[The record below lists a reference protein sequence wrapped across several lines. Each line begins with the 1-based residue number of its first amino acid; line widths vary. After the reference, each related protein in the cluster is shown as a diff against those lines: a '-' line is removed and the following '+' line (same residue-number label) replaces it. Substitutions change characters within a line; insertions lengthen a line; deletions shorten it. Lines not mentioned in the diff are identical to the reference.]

1 MPSALRLTSINAMRS
16 SALAA
21 VVGFAL
27 SLAGCLHAQADFRS
41 SGSHLGIGLVDVSAD
56 RASAL
61 KLGEPRGVEVRTV
74 QENSP
79 AAASGIE
86 AGDVLL
92 TYNGEEIL
100 SAPQLGRL
108 VRETPPGRKV
118 KIQYWRQGKTK
129 TLVVAPAASDS
140 TPQEQYPA
148 GDPQTWG
155 VTNVPKMLMIW
166 DNLPLG
172 IECEPIDSQLAEYFG
187 VPSGILVRQIAKGLP
202 GEKAGIRAGDVI
214 VSVDTRTVTSTRDF
228 VSYLRTQGQPGK
240 SIVIKLVRD
249 HKPRTIAIGLNE

>member
-1 MPSALRLTSINAMRS
+1 MARALRLISTNRMRS
-16 SALAA
+16 SVLAA
-21 VVGFAL
+21 IL
-27 SLAGCLHAQADFRS
+27 SVAFYLPGSLFAQAELRG
-41 SGSHLGIGLVDVSAD
+41 SGSHLGIALVDISAD

-61 KLGEPRGVEVRTV
+61 KLGEPRGVEVRSV

-79 AAASGIE
+79 AAAAGIE
-86 AGDVLL
+86 AGDILL

-108 VRETPPGRKV
+108 VGETPIGRKV

-129 TLVVAPAASDS
+129 SLIVAPVASENV
-140 TPQEQYPA
+140 PPEQYSA
-148 GDPQTWG
+148 ADLQTSG
-155 VTNVPKMLMIW
+155 VTNVPKMLMVW

-187 VPSGILVRQIAKGLP
+187 VPSGILVRQIAKGMP